1 MQLLVEQLA
10 DQQQHTSQD
19 TSLRDKVKQ
28 LEKDLYYYKKT
39 SRDLRK
45 KLKSGNTDFAQS
57 PSVSMDSIARIVE
70 YSEVSM
76 VQDSLSS
83 DKTGVLLS
91 RNVTD
96 LKTEEGSR
104 ISSDGSDHDSGRS
117 GSETNSKV
125 VKKSRRQLRQL
136 RFVLS

>member
-1 MQLLVEQLA
+1 MQILVEQLA
-10 DQQQHTSQD
+10 DQQHHTSQD
-19 TSLRDKVKQ
+19 TALRDKIKQ

-45 KLKSGNTDFAQS
+45 KLKYVNTDITQS

-70 YSEVSM
+70 NTDLSI

-83 DKTGVLLS
+83 DKTAVLLS
-91 RNVTD
+91 RNVTE
-96 LKTEEGSR
+96 LKGSR
-104 ISSDGSDHDSGRS
+104 AASSDGSDHDSGRS